1 MVGTPAKNLVG
12 SGKIEVATTRD
23 LARICS
29 RTAEG
34 AIRSE
39 ARIMGRRIETAFG
52 RRVIDSIITKRGTTN
67 IVKTTVT
74 NHATDISG

>member
-1 MVGTPAKNLVG
+1 
-12 SGKIEVATTRD
+12 
-23 LARICS
+23 
-29 RTAEG
+29 
-34 AIRSE
+34 
-39 ARIMGRRIETAFG
+39 MGRRIETAFG